1 MQLILKLIFS
11 LFAVLTT
18 AQAFSQTKVVDGIDL
33 STQALLKE
41 CRAYAQSSA
50 AKTYN
55 QGLCIGIILGVED
68 NASYDHKFCIPPN
81 TSIKERITTIEN
93 FIKNNPSYSE
103 APFASN
109 VYDALVRKW
118 PCKVTKD

>member
-1 MQLILKLIFS
+1 MKIILNIVFV
-11 LFAVLTT
+11 FATLVAS
-18 AQAFSQTKVVDGIDL
+18 AQVFSQSKTVDGLDL
-33 STQALLKE
+33 STSALLKE
-41 CRAYAQSSA
+41 CRAYAQTSTV
-50 AKTYN
+50 KTHT

-81 TSIKERITTIEN
+81 TSIKERIITIEN
-93 FIKNNPSYSE
+93 FIKNNPSYSD

-118 PCKVTKD
+118 PCKVTKN

>member
-1 MQLILKLIFS
+1 MQSILKFIFS

-93 FIKNNPSYSE
+93 FIKNNPSYSD

>member
-18 AQAFSQTKVVDGIDL
+18 AQAFSQTKTVDGIDL

-50 AKTYN
+50 TKTYN

-93 FIKNNPSYSE
+93 FIKNNPSYSD

>member
-18 AQAFSQTKVVDGIDL
+18 AQAFSQAKVVDGIDL

-93 FIKNNPSYSE
+93 FIKNNPSYSD

-118 PCKVTKD
+118 PCKVIKD

>member
-18 AQAFSQTKVVDGIDL
+18 AQAFSQAKVVDGIDL

-68 NASYDHKFCIPPN
+68 NASYDHKFCIPSN

-93 FIKNNPSYSE
+93 FIKNNPNYSN

>member
-1 MQLILKLIFS
+1 MQAILKFIFS

-93 FIKNNPSYSE
+93 FIKNNPSYSD

>member
-1 MQLILKLIFS
+1 MQSILKFIFS

-41 CRAYAQSSA
+41 CRAYTQSSA
-50 AKTYN
+50 TKTYN

-93 FIKNNPSYSE
+93 FIKNNPSYSD

>member
-33 STQALLKE
+33 STQVLLKE

-93 FIKNNPSYSE
+93 FIKNNPSYSD

>member
-1 MQLILKLIFS
+1 MQLVLKLILS
-11 LFAVLTT
+11 VFAVLAT
-18 AQAFSQTKVVDGIDL
+18 AQAFSQTKTVDGLDL
-33 STQALLKE
+33 STSALLKE

-81 TSIKERITTIEN
+81 TSIKERIATIEN
-93 FIKNNPSYSE
+93 FIKNNPSYSD

>member
-1 MQLILKLIFS
+1 MKLILNLG
-11 LFAVLTT
+11 FAVIAVLAST
-18 AQAFSQTKVVDGIDL
+18 QAFSQIKTVDGLDL
-33 STQALLKE
+33 STPALLKE
-41 CRAYAQSSA
+41 CRAYAQTSA
-50 AKTYN
+50 AKTHA

-81 TSIKERITTIEN
+81 TSIKERIATIEN
-93 FIKNNPSYSE
+93 FIKNNPSYSD

>member
-11 LFAVLTT
+11 LFAVLTN

-33 STQALLKE
+33 STQVLLKE

-93 FIKNNPSYSE
+93 FIKNNPSYSD

>member
-18 AQAFSQTKVVDGIDL
+18 AQAFSQTKTVDGIDL

-93 FIKNNPSYSE
+93 FIKNNPSYSD

>member
-41 CRAYAQSSA
+41 CRAYTQSSA

-93 FIKNNPSYSE
+93 FIKNNPSYSD

>member
-93 FIKNNPSYSE
+93 FIKNNPSYSD

>member
-1 MQLILKLIFS
+1 MQSILNFIFS

-93 FIKNNPSYSE
+93 FIKNNPSYSD

>member
-1 MQLILKLIFS
+1 MQLILKLVFS

-93 FIKNNPSYSE
+93 FIKNNPSYSD